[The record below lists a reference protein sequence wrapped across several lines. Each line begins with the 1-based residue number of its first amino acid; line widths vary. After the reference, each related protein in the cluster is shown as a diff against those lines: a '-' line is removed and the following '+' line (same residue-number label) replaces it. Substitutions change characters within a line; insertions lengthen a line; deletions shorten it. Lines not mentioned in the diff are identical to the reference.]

1 MPLPPPLSPPH
12 LASIHA
18 WPVPLAQ
25 DLGAA
30 PSIVFWSAITI
41 GLCVA
46 LFWVVSLVRKRI
58 REEPASEGPAT
69 GFTLSDLRQL
79 HKAGQMT
86 DEEFERAKA
95 KIVAA
100 GKQKAA
106 QVQKPLAGRRQPPPP
121 PPSSPP

>member
-1 MPLPPPLSPPH
+1 MSIPPPLQPH
-12 LASIHA
+12 DLPTSALTI
-18 WPVPLAQ
+18 PLAQ

-30 PSIVFWSAITI
+30 PSILFWSAITI

-46 LFWVVSLVRKRI
+46 LFWVVSLVRKRM
-58 REEPASEGPAT
+58 REEPASEGPAA

-79 HKAGQMT
+79 HKSGQMT

-100 GKQKAA
+100 GKRMAA
-106 QVQKPLAGRRQPPPP
+106 EVQSPLAGRRP
-121 PPSSPP
+121 PPSPPPAPGGS